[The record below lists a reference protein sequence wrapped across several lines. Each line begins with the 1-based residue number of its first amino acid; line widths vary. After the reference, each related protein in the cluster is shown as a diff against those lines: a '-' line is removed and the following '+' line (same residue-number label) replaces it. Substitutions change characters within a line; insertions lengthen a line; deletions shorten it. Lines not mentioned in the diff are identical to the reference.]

1 MSLLR
6 DLWSGPQTISAASK
20 YTVVNGLFYFLSGAV
35 VVIWPG
41 EVLTV
46 YREGNFAGH
55 EADLMRVIG
64 LLLAIVGWLY
74 IFGGRS
80 GGRQFV
86 AATVV
91 DRIVFLP
98 LVLVPVALSG
108 VFPNLFLTFS
118 VLDPTLAI
126 GAWVLLRRTAG

>member
-1 MSLLR
+1 MPLFK
-6 DLWSGPQTISAASK
+6 DLWSAPKTISIASK
-20 YTVVNGLFYFLSGAV
+20 YTVANGVFYFLSGVPVA
-35 VVIWPG
+35 IWPG
-41 EVLTV
+41 QVQLAFRV
-46 YREGNFAGH
+46 GNFAGH

-64 LLLAIVGWLY
+64 LLLAIIGWLY

-91 DRIVFLP
+91 DRIFFLP
-98 LVLVPVALSG
+98 PVLVPVALSG
-108 VFPNLFLTFS
+108 VFPSLFLTFS

-126 GAWVLLRRTAG
+126 GAWVLLSRTAD